1 MDVIG
6 ILGVIIA
13 ILTFGLQFFSKPKEE
28 LEHLRIQFKATQKLS
43 LQVQNELEQYIIK
56 YDAENKYLFPGM
68 TYKACLAE
76 MRRAFKENLSDELF
90 NKIESL
96 KLSKTSID
104 SMNDSLKTQFSALS
118 QIHSQLRIMLDS

>member
-6 ILGVIIA
+6 ILGVVIA

-28 LEHLRIQFKATQKLS
+28 LNHLKIQFKENQRLS
-43 LQVQNELEQYIIK
+43 LQVQSELEQYIIK
-56 YDAENKYLFPGM
+56 YNAENKYMFSGM

-76 MRRAFKENLSDELF
+76 MRRSFKENLSDEIF

-96 KLSKTSID
+96 KLSKTNIN
-104 SMNDSLKTQFSALS
+104 SMNESLKTQYSALS